1 MRMKLS
7 RAGRVWLMSAVM
19 ALGVRGGAMGAESA
33 APTAMQ
39 SSAASAVEAIDQQ
52 IDELRAKLA
61 EVHQQ
66 IEDLAAL
73 RNAARAAPAGER
85 TTAPVQKP
93 PQKPA
98 PGLAPRPATSP
109 GVGGGLYDSL
119 TAEKD
124 PRPAS
129 ALRPGTSLFGD
140 TIRVGG
146 YGSFRFETNNI
157 DLGPQVGDLPRLKR
171 GFDSFDFRRFVVTL
185 DAAPSDRL
193 RFYAEVEM
201 ERLNEIEVERNAI
214 PENRGRATRNRAGV
228 RFIQEVEGTSGGEL
242 AIEQAWGQYDFNDKI
257 GARMG
262 VVLPPVGRFNLLHN
276 DDYWDLPRRPLA
288 ARGGPAL
295 PVKSAWRELGA
306 GVVGNIPWAQ
316 GFFDYQVYV
325 VNGAQLDFAMEE
337 VVALREGRNLL
348 ELEPELSFSSGA
360 FNGTNT
366 ANALTWRTA
375 FRPRLGHEFAVSGY
389 HGEYTPDYL
398 VQDGWVNTLAFDGK
412 TTLGNFEIEGEYI
425 FTNFGAMR
433 DVLND
438 MGRQMVDAVAKTT
451 SAETASL
458 ESEVEGEF
466 KGPFTNRRN
475 GFWMDFKYRL
485 RPKWLNDSFLG
496 RGFGDPEL
504 IPIVRLERVKF
515 DDFLTGF
522 DFAGGRIT
530 RLDTED
536 LAQVRM
542 SLGLAYRPTPSVV
555 FSAAWEHNRR
565 TSGSELISPRPV
577 GTDPLPDR
585 SFDSL
590 VVGTAFG
597 F

>member
-1 MRMKLS
+1 MRVKLPT
-7 RAGRVWLMSAVM
+7 AGGVWLLTALAV
-19 ALGVRGGAMGAESA
+19 LRLGGATQTDAGASKSA
-33 APTAMQ
+33 AKPSVETAV
-39 SSAASAVEAIDQQ
+39 AAIDQQ
-52 IDELRAKLA
+52 IEDLRAKLA

-73 RNAARAAPAGER
+73 RTAAFAEPVTEPARARATQAPAAQSR
-85 TTAPVQKP
+85 V
-93 PQKPA
+93 
-98 PGLAPRPATSP
+98 RPANAPSAAA
-109 GVGGGLYDSL
+109 GGLYDSL
-119 TAEKD
+119 AEKD
-124 PRPAS
+124 PRPTS
-129 ALRPGTSLFGD
+129 TALRPGSGLFGD
-140 TIRVGG
+140 SIKVGG

-171 GFDSFDFRRFVVTL
+171 GFNSFDFRRFVVTL
-185 DAAPSDRL
+185 DAAPTDRL

-214 PENRGRATRNRAGV
+214 PENRGRADRNRAGV
-228 RFIQEVEGTSGGEL
+228 RFIQAVEGSSGGEL
-242 AIEQAWGQYDFNDKI
+242 AVEQAWAQFDFNDKI

-262 VVLPPVGRFNLLHN
+262 VVLPPVGRFNLLHE

-306 GVVGNIPWAQ
+306 GVVGNIPWGQ

-337 VVALREGRNLL
+337 IVSLREGRNLL

-366 ANALTWRTA
+366 ANAFTWRTA
-375 FRPRLGHEFAVSGY
+375 FRPRLGHEFAFSGY

-398 VQDGWVNTLAFDGK
+398 LQDGWVNTLAFDGK

-433 DVLND
+433 DVLTD

-451 SAETASL
+451 SAETATL
-458 ESEVEGEF
+458 ETELEGEF

-475 GFWMDFKYRL
+475 GFWLDFKYRL
-485 RPKWLNDSFLG
+485 RPKWLNEGFLG

-515 DDFLTGF
+515 ADFLTGF
-522 DFAGGRIT
+522 DFKGGQIT

-542 SLGLAYRPTPSVV
+542 SVGLAYRPTPSVV

-565 TSGSELISPRPV
+565 TSGSHLIFPRPV

-585 SFDSL
+585 SFDSF
-590 VVGTAFG
+590 VMGTAFG